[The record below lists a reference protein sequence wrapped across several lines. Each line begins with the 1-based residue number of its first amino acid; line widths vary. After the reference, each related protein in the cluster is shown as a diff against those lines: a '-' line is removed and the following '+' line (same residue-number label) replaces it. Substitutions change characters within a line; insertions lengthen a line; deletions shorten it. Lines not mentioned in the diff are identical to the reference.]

1 MEEGQNAA
9 GDVLDSVPT
18 NFASSLHATG
28 AASGAIVVIGIIL
41 SLFACVLCWGCFR
54 LYYELCAWCI
64 GDCARF
70 VCCCCP
76 FISNRRKEAALNEA
90 LWRDIS
96 HLRQSAASTETEL
109 AEELPDLIQLV
120 VKTVDQKT
128 REIDSKLLDQIVRLE
143 ERINKLTTASKQ

>member
-1 MEEGQNAA
+1 MA

-54 LYYELCAWCI
+54 LYYELCALCI

-76 FISNRRKEAALNEA
+76 FISNRRKEAALNQA
-90 LWRDIS
+90 LWQDIS
-96 HLRQSAASTETEL
+96 QLRQSAASTEKEL
-109 AEELPDLIQLV
+109 AEELPDLVRLV
-120 VKTVDQKT
+120 AETVDQKT
-128 REIDSKLLDQIVRLE
+128 REIDMQLLDRIEHLQNQIDQIV
-143 ERINKLTTASKQ
+143 K

>member
-18 NFASSLHATG
+18 NFASSLYATG
-28 AASGAIVVIGIIL
+28 PASGAIVVIGIIL

-64 GDCARF
+64 RDCARF

-76 FISNRRKEAALNEA
+76 FISNRRKEIALNKA

-96 HLRQSAASTETEL
+96 HLRQSAASTEKGLEK
-109 AEELPDLIQLV
+109 ELPDLIRLV
-120 VKTVDQKT
+120 VQTVDQKS
-128 REIDSKLLDQIVRLE
+128 RKIDSKLLTEINRLE
-143 ERINKLTTASKQ
+143 ERIEELTAASKQ